1 MPENNQMQK
10 QLLEEP
16 GREHDLI
23 QQNFRDSCRNLTWK
37 ALMWL
42 RFIDKYCPKV
52 YYIMKLDD
60 DVVGNISQMLH
71 FMNERVKTVIYRAYC
86 YEGHKRKILL
96 GLVLYTNTFLPIKCN
111 MINGMVNSKIDDYFI
126 TGILVKKAE
135 AHSVDLKRKIG
146 VYMWEGSEE
155 ALVNSD
161 IFFRTLSNIS
171 HSLQLW

>member
-1 MPENNQMQK
+1 
-10 QLLEEP
+10 
-16 GREHDLI
+16 
-23 QQNFRDSCRNLTWK
+23 
-37 ALMWL
+37 MWL

-71 FMNERVKTVIYRAYC
+71 FMNERVKTVS
-86 YEGHKRKILL
+86 LL
-96 GLVLYTNTFLPIKCN
+96 ESQKQCRVIHHRRLSREKTNKYVTKDELSSEYYSDHCVGMTIIFTGDLPGVLLRRPQKKDITGF
-111 MINGMVNSKIDDYFI
+111 GIDDYFI

-155 ALVNSD
+155 ALVNGD